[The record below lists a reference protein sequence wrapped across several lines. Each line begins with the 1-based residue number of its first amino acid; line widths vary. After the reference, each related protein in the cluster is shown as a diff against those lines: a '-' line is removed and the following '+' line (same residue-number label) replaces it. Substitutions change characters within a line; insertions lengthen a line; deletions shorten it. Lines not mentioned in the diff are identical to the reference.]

1 MASGGDGFG
10 PKVVW
15 RFKLRQHGPSHLN
28 KSPVLPFGHTILL
41 RGVCS
46 GILMFNP
53 LITKEIIQGVVF
65 ELGAIV
71 TSYNQHGNIVL
82 PLNQVDE
89 VNKSPLSFTLQLE
102 EINPRV
108 SRKVVN
114 NHQTIFLPTKTCM
127 RWRTK

>member
-10 PKVVW
+10 PEVVW

-28 KSPVLPFGHTILL
+28 ESPVLPFGHTILL

-53 LITKEIIQGVVF
+53 LITKEIIQGVVL
-65 ELGAIV
+65 ELGAVV
-71 TSYNQHGNIVL
+71 TSYNQHWNIVL
-82 PLNQVDE
+82 PLDQIYEVDE
-89 VNKSPLSFTLQLE
+89 GLLSLTLQLE

-108 SRKVVN
+108 S
-114 NHQTIFLPTKTCM
+114 
-127 RWRTK
+127 

>member
-1 MASGGDGFG
+1 MARGGDGFG

-41 RGVCS
+41 RGVCR

-53 LITKEIIQGVVF
+53 LITKEIIQGVVL
-65 ELGAIV
+65 ELGAVV
-71 TSYNQHGNIVL
+71 TSYNQYGNIVL

-89 VNKSPLSFTLQLE
+89 VNKSRLSFTLQLE

-108 SRKVVN
+108 S
-114 NHQTIFLPTKTCM
+114 
-127 RWRTK
+127 